1 MLICHITKILKQIKS
16 NNNSDKLQE
25 DYLKKY
31 VLITK
36 LFSILNNKTLT
47 LWYNIY
53 LVFFLIQ
60 DVEKI

>member
-31 VLITK
+31 VLMTK

>member
-1 MLICHITKILKQIKS
+1 MLICRITKILKQIKS
-16 NNNSDKLQE
+16 NSKWDKLQE

-31 VLITK
+31 VLMIK
-36 LFSILNNKTLT
+36 LFLILNSKTLA